1 MTSQL
6 EKTSGEKA
14 SLTTKI
20 EETIL
25 YNSVADRELKGVIK
39 NKQVKCFFFINHAR
53 FMTCFCSHVHV

>member
-14 SLTTKI
+14 GLTTKI

-25 YNSVADRELKGVIK
+25 YNSVADRELKSVIK
-39 NKQVKCFFFINHAR
+39 NKQVKCFFLLT
-53 FMTCFCSHVHV
+53 MQDL